1 VKATKPNKKLPRET
15 TCSPLAHPMRVRI
28 LEVVNEHPLSPV
40 GFINAGFAPDIE
52 DKQRALSL
60 VSYHFRAL
68 EKAGCIKIVDTIQRR
83 GATEHIY
90 GGCSRVFLS
99 DKDFDALPDEQRQTL
114 SRASWQ
120 GLVAR
125 TDGAMR
131 KGTFDART
139 DRHLTWRAMELD
151 ERGWKEI
158 TDRLAQCF
166 GDCEQIRKEAE
177 DRLAVSGDKVVPT
190 TMAMLGF
197 ESPPRPDLS

>member
-1 VKATKPNKKLPRET
+1 LEATKPKKKKET

-40 GFINAGFAPDIE
+40 GFINAGFAPDIQE
-52 DKQRALSL
+52 KQKALSL

-68 EKAGCIKIVDTIQRR
+68 ETAGCIKIVDTIQRR
-83 GATEHIY
+83 GATEHVY
-90 GGCSRVFLS
+90 GGCSRVFFS
-99 DKDFDALPDEQRQTL
+99 DAEFDALPAEQRQAL
-114 SRASWQ
+114 SRTSWQ

-125 TDGAMR
+125 TDGAIR

-151 ERGWKEI
+151 ERGYGEM
-158 TDRLAQCF
+158 TDRLARCYE
-166 GDCEQIRKEAE
+166 DCEQIRKDAE

-190 TMAMLGF
+190 TVAMLGF

>member
-1 VKATKPNKKLPRET
+1 
-15 TCSPLAHPMRVRI
+15 MRVRI

-52 DKQRALSL
+52 EKQKALSL

-68 EKAGCIKIVDTIQRR
+68 ETAGCIEIVDTIPRR
-83 GATEHIY
+83 GATEHVY
-90 GGCSRVFLS
+90 GGCSRVFFS
-99 DKDFDALPDEQRQTL
+99 DAEFDALPAEQRKAL
-114 SRASWQ
+114 SRTSWQ

-125 TDGAMR
+125 TDGAIR

-151 ERGWKEI
+151 ERGYGEM
-158 TDRLAQCF
+158 TDRLAQCYE
-166 GDCEQIRKEAE
+166 DCEQIRKDAE

-190 TMAMLGF
+190 TVAMLGF
-197 ESPPRPDLS
+197 ESPPRPDLG